1 MGVSPITRISLT
13 HDFFQ
18 VNQKLCTKML
28 SSLGYS
34 VLLANDGDQA
44 IEQVI
49 KHDKIINLILMDQ
62 SMPVK
67 DGVCATREIRV
78 LEASGK
84 LSRRHPIIALTAV
97 VSTES
102 RAQFKSAGA
111 DDFLAKPLSFAK
123 LEQTLA
129 TFFRIE

>member
-1 MGVSPITRISLT
+1 
-13 HDFFQ
+13 
-18 VNQKLCTKML
+18 ML

-34 VLLANDGDQA
+34 VIFANDGEQA
-44 IEQVI
+44 IEQTM
-49 KHDKIINLILMDQ
+49 KHDKIIDLILMDQ

-78 LEASGK
+78 LENSGK
-84 LSRRHPIIALTAV
+84 LSKRHPIIALAAV

-123 LEQTLA
+123 LDQTLA
-129 TFFRIE
+129 TFLRIE

>member
-1 MGVSPITRISLT
+1 
-13 HDFFQ
+13 
-18 VNQKLCTKML
+18 ML

-44 IEQVI
+44 IEQI
-49 KHDKIINLILMDQ
+49 MKHDEIIDLILMDH

-67 DGVCATREIRV
+67 DGVGVTREIRD
-78 LEASGK
+78 LENSGK
-84 LSRRHPIIALTAV
+84 LSKRHTIIALTAV

-123 LEQTLA
+123 LQETLA

>member
-1 MGVSPITRISLT
+1 
-13 HDFFQ
+13 
-18 VNQKLCTKML
+18 ML
-28 SSLGYS
+28 ASLGYS

-44 IEQVI
+44 IEQI
-49 KHDKIINLILMDQ
+49 MKHDKIIDLILMDH

-67 DGVCATREIRV
+67 DGVGATREIRD
-78 LEASGK
+78 LENSGK
-84 LSRRHPIIALTAV
+84 LSKRHPVIALTAV

-129 TFFRIE
+129 TFLRIE